1 LGEPEFNETD
11 FWKKTFVGKK
21 KAEEIAL
28 KYDEK
33 ALPAVLH
40 AKSEVK
46 PTTLKMTIKD
56 VKKQILPDFTPENL
70 LKFFGKE
77 SEVKTEAELK
87 EFIKKQLVTQ
97 KEQEELIKAVENF
110 VSRIRKE
117 AMSVVI
123 PKTMVEE
130 EFKGRLH
137 SLEQRF

>member
-21 KAEEIAL
+21 KAEEFEL

-33 ALPAVLH
+33 VLPAVLH
-40 AKSEVK
+40 AKNEVK
-46 PTTLKMTIKD
+46 PTTLKLTIKD
-56 VKKQILPDFTPENL
+56 VKNQILPEFTEENI

-87 EFIKKQLVTQ
+87 EFIKKQLLTQ
-97 KEQEELIKAVENF
+97 REQEELIKAVEHF
-110 VSRIRKE
+110 ISTIRKD
-117 AMSVVI
+117 AMSVII
-123 PKTMVEE
+123 PKTMIEE
-130 EFKGRLH
+130 EFKSRVH